1 MLLIGDFNARTSKL
15 DDFISNKGNQHLP
28 DHTQDNTNEKTREHF
43 DSITNNH
50 GKNLIQ
56 ICKSCDLRILNGR
69 TKGDSLGKPTFHG
82 MRGRSVID
90 YAICNTSLMKSIN
103 SFIVKPPSYLSDHSQ
118 ITTWINTKKTIDT
131 FHSNNTCNPNFSHK
145 LPNQFIWDNNFFRT
159 YTDCLRSPNI
169 QQKIQNFLIN
179 EYSTNSDGINNCLN
193 DFEDIILEAG
203 MKSLK
208 IKKVTRHREIR
219 NTTNKKWFDKECRFK
234 RHTVRKIE
242 NKKHKDPQNLN
253 LRNSYHEVLKDY
265 KNTLRLKKDE
275 FYQQKLNE
283 L

>member
-1 MLLIGDFNARTSKL
+1 MHALSEFVSFEVKRL
-15 DDFISNKGNQHLP
+15 ISNGTEGVEQGVIFSLLCVYISNFRHSDWP
-28 DHTQDNTNEKTREHF
+28 RTQNVNKRADWLTLF
-43 DSITNNH
+43 A
-50 GKNLIQ
+50 L
-56 ICKSCDLRILNGR
+56 
-69 TKGDSLGKPTFHG
+69 
-82 MRGRSVID
+82 V
-90 YAICNTSLMKSIN
+90 
-103 SFIVKPPSYLSDHSQ
+103 
-118 ITTWINTKKTIDT
+118 TWINTKKTIDT

-169 QQKIQNFLIN
+169 QQKIQHFLIN

-203 MKSLK
+203 MKRLK
-208 IKKVTRHREIR
+208 IKKVTRRRKIR

-234 RHTVRKIE
+234 RHTVRKIA

-265 KNTLRLKKDE
+265 KNTLRRKKDE

-283 L
+283 LESAAEKNPQSFWKVLKTVDDEITNTTPNNIPDTHNGIHIFKPYIQNTILIQNSKKY